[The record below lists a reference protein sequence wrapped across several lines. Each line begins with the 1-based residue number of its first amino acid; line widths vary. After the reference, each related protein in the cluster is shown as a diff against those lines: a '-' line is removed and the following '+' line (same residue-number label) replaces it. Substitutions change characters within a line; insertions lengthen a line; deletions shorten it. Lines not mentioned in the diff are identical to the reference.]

1 MSLNCVI
8 VDDNEIDRLMA
19 LSLVKR
25 FPKLNVSGTFSSAN
39 EALPLISAGGIDVLF
54 LDIDMPEMSGLEL
67 RKLAPEVPI
76 CIFITAHPEHAVE
89 SFELETL
96 DFLVK
101 PLRFDRLVQTV
112 HRIEEFM
119 EVRHKA
125 ALFESSIGGD
135 AIFIKEGHEQ
145 IKVKLHDVLYLE
157 AMKDYTLI
165 VTSEKRHCVLS
176 TIGNLLKE
184 PYFESFVRIHRS
196 FAVQKQFIE
205 KIGTAEILLRNQQ
218 AIPVGRTYKDNL
230 AALI

>member
-25 FPKLNVSGTFSSAN
+25 FPKLNVSGTFSSASD
-39 EALPLISAGGIDVLF
+39 ALPLISAGRIDVLF

-119 EVRHKA
+119 EIRHKA

-184 PYFESFVRIHRS
+184 TYFESFVRIHRS

-205 KIGTAEILLRNQQ
+205 KIGTTEILLHNQQ

>member
-25 FPKLNVSGTFSSAN
+25 FPKLHVAGTFASAT
-39 EALPLISAGGIDVLF
+39 EALPLILNGEIDVLF

-67 RKLAPEVPI
+67 RKLAPEVPV

-89 SFELETL
+89 SFEVETL
-96 DFLVK
+96 DFLIK
-101 PLRFDRLVQTV
+101 PLKFDRLVQTV

-119 EVRHKA
+119 EIRHKA

-135 AIFIKEGHEQ
+135 TIFIKEGHEQ
-145 IKVKLHDVLYLE
+145 IKVKLHNILYLE

-176 TIGNLLKE
+176 TLGNLLKE
-184 PYFESFVRIHRS
+184 ANFESFIRIHRS
-196 FAVQKQFIE
+196 FAVQKQFID
-205 KIGTAEILLRNQQ
+205 KIGATEILLRNQH

-230 AALI
+230 SALL

>member
-1 MSLNCVI
+1 
-8 VDDNEIDRLMA
+8 
-19 LSLVKR
+19 
-25 FPKLNVSGTFSSAN
+25 
-39 EALPLISAGGIDVLF
+39 
-54 LDIDMPEMSGLEL
+54 
-67 RKLAPEVPI
+67 
-76 CIFITAHPEHAVE
+76 
-89 SFELETL
+89 
-96 DFLVK
+96 
-101 PLRFDRLVQTV
+101 
-112 HRIEEFM
+112 M

-184 PYFESFVRIHRS
+184 TYFESFVRIHRS

-205 KIGTAEILLRNQQ
+205 KIGTTEILLHNQQ

>member
-25 FPKLNVSGTFSSAN
+25 FPKLNVSGTFSSASD
-39 EALPLISAGGIDVLF
+39 ALPLISAGGIDVLF

-196 FAVQKQFIE
+196 FAVQKQFID
-205 KIGTAEILLRNQQ
+205 KIGTAEILLHNQQ
-218 AIPVGRTYKDNL
+218 TIPVGRTYKDNL
-230 AALI
+230 SSLI